1 MKKISFRKILPSKI
15 LVMSFIVII
24 LIGTFFLSLPF
35 AVNKGQNISIL
46 TALFTATSAVSVT
59 GLTLV
64 DVSKVFSPFGKSV
77 ILILIQLGGLG
88 IMTFSTLVFTLIGK
102 QIGYHER
109 KILKE
114 DLNSFSVGGV
124 IKFLK
129 RIVLIVIGIE
139 VIGAVFLILGFSSTM
154 PLKKAI
160 IYGIFHSV
168 SAFCNAGF
176 SLFSDSVVRYSSNLT
191 VTLTISILISLGG
204 IGFAVINSTISYYKT
219 GKKRYNLTSKLALYI
234 SFFLT
239 FGGAIMFFIF
249 ERSNP
254 GTLGNMGI
262 IDALNNSF
270 FQSVTVRT
278 AGFNS
283 IPMENIR
290 PSTLFLFLI
299 LMFIGASPGST
310 GGGLKT
316 TTFGIIIFYVMVILR
331 NEKNLI
337 ISNRRVSWEVLHRA
351 MAILVIS
358 ILYITMVVFLI
369 LITNKIESTS
379 LIGIADSILQGTLHG
394 GSVVQTSSLTLDKVV
409 FEVMSAFATVGVS
422 QGITADLNIFGRTLI
437 ILTMLVGRVG
447 PLTFMLAFSEK
458 LKVRSYKYPE
468 ENILIG

>member
-1 MKKISFRKILPSKI
+1 MKKISFKRMLPSKI

-35 AVNKGQNISIL
+35 AVYKGQDISIL

-59 GLTLV
+59 GLSLV
-64 DVSKVFSPFGKSV
+64 DVSKVFSPFGKAI

-102 QIGYHER
+102 QISYQER

-114 DLNSFSVGGV
+114 DLNSYTIGGV
-124 IKFLK
+124 IKFLR

-139 VIGAVFLILGFSSTM
+139 VIGAIFLTLGFMKTM
-154 PLKKAI
+154 PTKKAV

-176 SLFSDSVVRYSSNLT
+176 SLFSDSVVGYSSNI
-191 VTLTISILISLGG
+191 TITFTIAALITLGG
-204 IGFAVINSTISYYKT
+204 IGFAVINSTISFYKT
-219 GKKRYNLTSKLALYI
+219 GKKTYNLTSKLAIYI
-234 SFFLT
+234 SLILT
-239 FGGAIMFFIF
+239 LGGAIAFFMF

-254 GTLGNMGI
+254 GTIGNMGI

-270 FQSVTVRT
+270 LQSVTTRT

-283 IPMENIR
+283 VPLENLR
-290 PSTLFLFLI
+290 PATWFLFLI
-299 LMFIGASPGST
+299 MMFIGASPGST

-316 TTFGIIIFYVMVILR
+316 TTIGVIMFYVVVVLR
-331 NEKNLI
+331 NERDLVI
-337 ISNRRVSWEVLHRA
+337 ANRRVPWEVLHRA
-351 MAILVIS
+351 MAIFIIS
-358 ILYITMVVFLI
+358 ILYITIVVFLI
-369 LITNKIESTS
+369 LMTNDMTS
-379 LIGIADSILQGTLHG
+379 IKDLASAVRHG
-394 GSVVQTSSLTLDKVV
+394 GTNSAIAAGTLTLDKVI
-409 FEVMSAFATVGVS
+409 FEVVSAFATVGVS
-422 QGITADLNIFGRTLI
+422 QGITADLNIFGRILLI
-437 ILTMLVGRVG
+437 ITMLIGRVG

-458 LKVRSYKYPE
+458 IKVRSHRYPA

>member
-1 MKKISFRKILPSKI
+1 MKKISFRRILPSKI

-24 LIGTFFLSLPF
+24 LIGTFFLSLPI
-35 AVNKGQNISIL
+35 AVKEGQDISIL

-59 GLTLV
+59 GLSLV
-64 DVSKVFSPFGKSV
+64 DVSMVFSPFGKSI

-102 QIGYHER
+102 QISYQER

-114 DLNSFSVGGV
+114 DLNTYTIGGV

-139 VIGAVFLILGFSSTM
+139 IIGAVFLTFGFASTM
-154 PLKKAI
+154 PLKKAM

-176 SLFSDSVVRYSSNLT
+176 SLFSDSVVRYSGNMT
-191 VTLTISILISLGG
+191 VTLTIAILISLGG
-204 IGFAVINSTISYYKT
+204 IGFAVINSTINYYKT
-219 GKKRYNLTSKLALYI
+219 GKKTYNLTSKLAI
-234 SFFLT
+234 SISLFLT
-239 FGGAIMFFIF
+239 LSGTIVFFVF

-254 GTLGNMGI
+254 GTIGNMGI
-262 IDALNNSF
+262 IDALTNSF
-270 FQSVTVRT
+270 FQSVTTRT

-283 IPMENIR
+283 IPMENLR

-316 TTFGIIIFYVMVILR
+316 TTFGIIMFYVMVVVR
-331 NEKNLI
+331 NEKDLVV
-337 ISNRRVSWEVLHRA
+337 SNRRVPWEVLHRA
-351 MAILVIS
+351 MAILIIS
-358 ILYITMVVFLI
+358 LIYITVVVFLI
-369 LITNKIESTS
+369 LMTNEMTS
-379 LIGIADSILQGTLHG
+379 IKDLADAVLQGSVHG
-394 GSVVQTSSLTLDKVV
+394 NAVVHTSNLTLDKVI

-422 QGITADLNIFGRTLI
+422 QGITADLNVFGRILL
-437 ILTMLVGRVG
+437 ILTMLIGRVG

-458 LKVRSYKYPE
+458 IKVRSYKYPQ

>member
-1 MKKISFRKILPSKI
+1 MKKISFRRMLPSRI

-24 LIGTFFLSLPF
+24 LIGTFFLSLPI
-35 AVNKGQNISIL
+35 AVKKGQDISVL

-59 GLTLV
+59 GLSLV
-64 DVSKVFSPFGKSV
+64 DVSMVFSPFGKAV

-102 QIGYHER
+102 QISYQER

-114 DLNSFSVGGV
+114 DLNTYTIGGV

-139 VIGAVFLILGFSSTM
+139 IVGAVFLTLGFSGTM
-154 PLKKAI
+154 PLKKAM

-176 SLFSDSVVRYSSNLT
+176 SLFSDSVVGYSGNIT
-191 VTLTISILISLGG
+191 VTLTIAILISLGG
-204 IGFAVINSTISYYKT
+204 IGFAVINSTINYYKT
-219 GKKRYNLTSKLALYI
+219 GKKTYNLTSKLAI
-234 SFFLT
+234 SISIFLT
-239 FGGAIMFFIF
+239 FGGAIVFFIF

-254 GTLGNMGI
+254 GTIGNMGI
-262 IDALNNSF
+262 IDALTNSF
-270 FQSVTVRT
+270 FQSVTTRT

-283 IPMENIR
+283 IPMENLR

-316 TTFGIIIFYVMVILR
+316 TTFGIIMFYVMVVLR
-331 NEKNLI
+331 NEKDLV
-337 ISNRRVSWEVLHRA
+337 ISNRRVPWEVLHRA
-351 MAILVIS
+351 MAMLIIS
-358 ILYITMVVFLI
+358 LIYITVVVFLI
-369 LITNKIESTS
+369 LMTNEMTS
-379 LIGIADSILQGTLHG
+379 IKDMADAILQGSVHG
-394 GSVVQTSSLTLDKVV
+394 SAVVHTSNLTLDKVI

-422 QGITADLNIFGRTLI
+422 QGITADLNIFGRILL
-437 ILTMLVGRVG
+437 ILTMLIGRVG

-458 LKVRSYKYPE
+458 IKVRSHKYPQ

>member
-1 MKKISFRKILPSKI
+1 MKKISFRRMLPSRI

-24 LIGTFFLSLPF
+24 LIGTFFLSLPI
-35 AVNKGQNISIL
+35 AVKKGQDISVL

-59 GLTLV
+59 GLSLV
-64 DVSKVFSPFGKSV
+64 DVSIVFSPFGKAV

-102 QIGYHER
+102 QISYQER

-114 DLNSFSVGGV
+114 DLNTYTIGGV

-139 VIGAVFLILGFSSTM
+139 IIGAVFLTLGFSGTM
-154 PLKKAI
+154 PLKKAM

-176 SLFSDSVVRYSSNLT
+176 SLFSDSVVGYSSNIT
-191 VTLTISILISLGG
+191 VTLTIAILISLGG
-204 IGFAVINSTISYYKT
+204 IGFAVINSTINYYKT
-219 GKKRYNLTSKLALYI
+219 GKKTYNLTSKLAI
-234 SFFLT
+234 SISVFLT
-239 FGGAIMFFIF
+239 FGGAIVFFIF

-254 GTLGNMGI
+254 GTIGNMGI
-262 IDALNNSF
+262 IDALTNSF
-270 FQSVTVRT
+270 FQSVTTRT

-283 IPMENIR
+283 IPMENLR
-290 PSTLFLFLI
+290 PSTLFMFLI

-310 GGGLKT
+310 GGGLIT
-316 TTFGIIIFYVMVILR
+316 TTFGIIMFYVMVVLR
-331 NEKNLI
+331 NEKDLV
-337 ISNRRVSWEVLHRA
+337 ISNRRVPWEVLHRA
-351 MAILVIS
+351 MAMLIIS
-358 ILYITMVVFLI
+358 LIYITVVVFLI
-369 LITNKIESTS
+369 LMTNEMTS
-379 LIGIADSILQGTLHG
+379 IKDMAEAILQGSVQG
-394 GSVVQTSSLTLDKVV
+394 GAVVHTSNLTLDKVI

-422 QGITADLNIFGRTLI
+422 QGITADLNVFGRILL
-437 ILTMLVGRVG
+437 ILTMLIGRVG

-458 LKVRSYKYPE
+458 IKVRSYKYPQ

>member
-1 MKKISFRKILPSKI
+1 MKKISFRRILPSRI
-15 LVMSFIVII
+15 LVLSFIVII
-24 LIGTFFLSLPF
+24 LIGTFFLSLPI
-35 AVNKGQNISIL
+35 AVNKGQEISIL

-64 DVSKVFSPFGKSV
+64 DVSMIFSPFGKAV

-88 IMTFSTLVFTLIGK
+88 IMTFSTLIFTLIGK
-102 QIGYHER
+102 QISYHER

-114 DLNSFSVGGV
+114 DLNSYTIGGI

-129 RIVLIVIGIE
+129 RIVLIVVGIE
-139 VIGAVFLILGFSSTM
+139 IIGAIFLTLGFSSTM
-154 PLKKAI
+154 PLKKAMV
-160 IYGIFHSV
+160 YGIFHSV

-176 SLFSDSVVRYSSNLT
+176 SLFSDSIVEYSSNIT

-204 IGFAVINSTISYYKT
+204 IGFAVINSTINYYKT
-219 GKKRYNLTSKLALYI
+219 GKIRYNLTSKLALYI

-239 FGGAIMFFIF
+239 FGGAIVFFVF

-254 GTLGNMGI
+254 GTIGNMGI

-270 FQSVTVRT
+270 FQSVTTRT

-283 IPMENIR
+283 VPMENLR
-290 PSTLFLFLI
+290 PSTVFLFLI

-316 TTFGIIIFYVMVILR
+316 TTFGMIMFYVMVILR
-331 NEKNLI
+331 NEKDLV
-337 ISNRRVSWEVLHRA
+337 ISNRRVPWEILHRA
-351 MAILVIS
+351 MTILIIS

-369 LITNKIESTS
+369 LITNEMTS
-379 LIGIADSILQGTLHG
+379 VKDIADAILQGSIQG
-394 GSVVQTSSLTLDKVV
+394 NAMVQTNGLTLDKVI
-409 FEVMSAFATVGVS
+409 FEVMSAFATVGLS
-422 QGITADLNIFGRTLI
+422 QGITADLNIFGRILL
-437 ILTMLVGRVG
+437 ILTMLIGRVG

-458 LKVRSYKYPE
+458 IKVRTYKYPE

>member
-1 MKKISFRKILPSKI
+1 MKKISFRRMLPSKI

-24 LIGTFFLSLPF
+24 FIGTFFLSLPI
-35 AVNKGQNISIL
+35 AVKEGQEISIL

-59 GLTLV
+59 GLSLV
-64 DVSKVFSPFGKSV
+64 DVSLVFSPFGKSI

-102 QIGYHER
+102 QISYQER

-114 DLNSFSVGGV
+114 DLNTYTIGGV
-124 IKFLK
+124 IKFLR

-139 VIGAVFLILGFSSTM
+139 IIGAIFLTFGFASTM
-154 PLKKAI
+154 PLKKAM

-176 SLFSDSVVRYSSNLT
+176 SLFSNSIVGYSSNKT
-191 VTLTISILISLGG
+191 VTLTIAILISLGG
-204 IGFAVINSTISYYKT
+204 IGFAVINSTINYYKT
-219 GKKRYNLTSKLALYI
+219 GKKTYNLTSKLALYI
-234 SFFLT
+234 SFFLII
-239 FGGAIMFFIF
+239 GGTIAFFIF
-249 ERSNP
+249 ERSNS
-254 GTLGNMGI
+254 GTIGNMGI
-262 IDALNNSF
+262 VDALTNSF
-270 FQSVTVRT
+270 FQSVTTRT

-283 IPMENIR
+283 VPMENLR

-316 TTFGIIIFYVMVILR
+316 TTFGIIIFYVVVILR
-331 NEKNLI
+331 NEKELV
-337 ISNRRVSWEVLHRA
+337 ISNRRVPWEVLHRA

-358 ILYITMVVFLI
+358 LIYITVVVFLI
-369 LITNKIESTS
+369 LMTNEMTS
-379 LIGIADSILQGTLHG
+379 IKDLADAVLQGSVQ
-394 GSVVQTSSLTLDKVV
+394 GSAVVQTSNLTLDKVV

-422 QGITADLNIFGRTLI
+422 QGITADLNIFGRILL
-437 ILTMLVGRVG
+437 ILTMLIGRVG

-458 LKVRSYKYPE
+458 IKVRSYKYPH
-468 ENILIG
+468 ENVLIG

>member
-1 MKKISFRKILPSKI
+1 MKKISFRRMLPSRI

-24 LIGTFFLSLPF
+24 LIGTFFLSLPI
-35 AVNKGQNISIL
+35 AVNEGRGISVL

-59 GLTLV
+59 GLSLV
-64 DVSKVFSPFGKSV
+64 DVSTVFSPFGKAV

-102 QIGYHER
+102 QISYQER

-114 DLNSFSVGGV
+114 DLNTYTIGGIV
-124 IKFLK
+124 KFLK
-129 RIVLIVIGIE
+129 RIVLIVAGIE
-139 VIGAVFLILGFSSTM
+139 IIGAVFLTLGFSGTM
-154 PLKKAI
+154 PLKKAM

-176 SLFSDSVVRYSSNLT
+176 SLFSDSIIRYSSNIT
-191 VTLTISILISLGG
+191 VTFTIAILVSLGG
-204 IGFAVINSTISYYKT
+204 IGFAVINSTINYCKT
-219 GKKRYNLTSKLALYI
+219 GKKTYNLTSKLALYI

-239 FGGAIMFFIF
+239 FGGTIVFFIF

-254 GTLGNMGI
+254 GTIGNMGI

-270 FQSVTVRT
+270 FQSVTTRT

-283 IPMENIR
+283 IPMENLR

-316 TTFGIIIFYVMVILR
+316 TTFGIIMFYVLVILR
-331 NEKNLI
+331 NEKDLV
-337 ISNRRVSWEVLHRA
+337 ISNRRVPWEVLHRA
-351 MAILVIS
+351 MAILIIS
-358 ILYITMVVFLI
+358 LLYITVVVFLI
-369 LITNKIESTS
+369 LMTNEMTS
-379 LIGIADSILQGTLHG
+379 IKDLADAVLQGSLQ
-394 GSVVQTSSLTLDKVV
+394 GSAAVTANHLTLDKVI
-409 FEVMSAFATVGVS
+409 FEVISAFATVGVS
-422 QGITADLNIFGRTLI
+422 QGITADLNIFGR
-437 ILTMLVGRVG
+437 ILLTVTMLIGRVG

-458 LKVRSYKYPE
+458 IKVRSYRYPQ

>member
-1 MKKISFRKILPSKI
+1 MKKISFRRILPSKI

-24 LIGTFFLSLPF
+24 LIGTFFLSLPI
-35 AVNKGQNISIL
+35 AVKEGQDISIL

-59 GLTLV
+59 GLSLV
-64 DVSKVFSPFGKSV
+64 DVSLVFSPFGKSV

-102 QIGYHER
+102 QISYQER

-114 DLNSFSVGGV
+114 DLNTYTIGGV

-139 VIGAVFLILGFSSTM
+139 TIGAIFLTFGFARTM
-154 PLKKAI
+154 PLKKAM
-160 IYGIFHSV
+160 IYGVFHSV

-176 SLFSDSVVRYSSNLT
+176 SLFSDSIVRYSSNGV
-191 VTLTISILISLGG
+191 VTLTIAILISLGG
-204 IGFAVINSTISYYKT
+204 IGFAVINSTINYYKT
-219 GKKRYNLTSKLALYI
+219 GKKTYNLTSKLALLI

-239 FGGAIMFFIF
+239 VGGTIVFFIF

-254 GTLGNMGI
+254 GTIGNMGI

-270 FQSVTVRT
+270 FQSVTTRT

-283 IPMENIR
+283 IPMENLR

-316 TTFGIIIFYVMVILR
+316 TTFGIIMFYVMVILR
-331 NEKNLI
+331 NEKDLV
-337 ISNRRVSWEVLHRA
+337 ISNRRVPWEVLHRA
-351 MAILVIS
+351 MAILIIS
-358 ILYITMVVFLI
+358 LLYITVVVFLI
-369 LITNKIESTS
+369 LMTNEMTS
-379 LIGIADSILQGTLHG
+379 IKDLADAVLQGSVQG
-394 GSVVQTSSLTLDKVV
+394 NAVVQTSNLTLDKVI
-409 FEVMSAFATVGVS
+409 FEVISAFATVGVS
-422 QGITADLNIFGRTLI
+422 QGITADLNVFGRILL
-437 ILTMLVGRVG
+437 ILTMLIGRVG

-458 LKVRSYKYPE
+458 IKVRSYKYPQ
-468 ENILIG
+468 ENVLIG

>member
-1 MKKISFRKILPSKI
+1 MKKISFRRILPSKI

-24 LIGTFFLSLPF
+24 LIGTFFLSLPI
-35 AVNKGQNISIL
+35 AVKEGQGISIL

-59 GLTLV
+59 GLSLV
-64 DVSKVFSPFGKSV
+64 DVSQVFSPFGKSV

-102 QIGYHER
+102 QISYQER

-114 DLNSFSVGGV
+114 DLNSYTVGGV
-124 IKFLK
+124 IKFLR

-139 VIGAVFLILGFSSTM
+139 TIGAIFLTFGFARTM
-154 PLKKAI
+154 PLKKAM

-176 SLFSDSVVRYSSNLT
+176 SLFSDSIVRYSSNGV
-191 VTLTISILISLGG
+191 VTLTIAILISLGG
-204 IGFAVINSTISYYKT
+204 IGFAVINSTINYYKT
-219 GKKRYNLTSKLALYI
+219 GKKTYNLTSKLALLI

-239 FGGAIMFFIF
+239 IGGTIVFFVF

-254 GTLGNMGI
+254 GTIGNMGI

-270 FQSVTVRT
+270 FQSVTTRT

-283 IPMENIR
+283 IPMENLR

-316 TTFGIIIFYVMVILR
+316 TTFGIIMFYVMVILR
-331 NEKNLI
+331 NEKDLV
-337 ISNRRVSWEVLHRA
+337 ISNRRVPWEVLHRA
-351 MAILVIS
+351 MAILIIS
-358 ILYITMVVFLI
+358 LLYITVVVFLI
-369 LITNKIESTS
+369 LMTNEMTS
-379 LIGIADSILQGTLHG
+379 IKDLADAVLQGAVQG
-394 GSVVQTSSLTLDKVV
+394 NAVVQTSNLTLDKVI

-422 QGITADLNIFGRTLI
+422 QGITADLNVFGRILL
-437 ILTMLVGRVG
+437 ILTMLIGRVG

-458 LKVRSYKYPE
+458 IKVRSYKYPQ
-468 ENILIG
+468 ENVLIG

>member
-1 MKKISFRKILPSKI
+1 MKKISFRRMLPSKI

-24 LIGTFFLSLPF
+24 FIGTFFLSLPI
-35 AVNKGQNISIL
+35 AVKEGQEISIL

-59 GLTLV
+59 GLSLV
-64 DVSKVFSPFGKSV
+64 DVSLVFSPFGKTI

-102 QIGYHER
+102 QISYQER

-114 DLNSFSVGGV
+114 DLNSYTIGGV
-124 IKFLK
+124 IKFLR

-139 VIGAVFLILGFSSTM
+139 IIGAIFLTFGFASTM
-154 PLKKAI
+154 PLKKAMV
-160 IYGIFHSV
+160 YGIFHSV

-176 SLFSDSVVRYSSNLT
+176 SLFSNSIVGYSSNKT
-191 VTLTISILISLGG
+191 VTLTIAILISLGG

-219 GKKRYNLTSKLALYI
+219 GKKTYNLTSKLALYI
-234 SFFLT
+234 SFFLVISGT
-239 FGGAIMFFIF
+239 IAFFIF
-249 ERSNP
+249 ERNNP
-254 GTLGNMGI
+254 GTIGNMGI
-262 IDALNNSF
+262 IDALTNSF
-270 FQSVTVRT
+270 FQSVTTRT

-283 IPMENIR
+283 VPMENLR

-331 NEKNLI
+331 NEKDLV
-337 ISNRRVSWEVLHRA
+337 ISNRRIPWEILHRA

-358 ILYITMVVFLI
+358 LIYITVIVFLI
-369 LITNKIESTS
+369 LMTNEIT
-379 LIGIADSILQGTLHG
+379 SIKDLSDVALQGSLQGKTIVHI
-394 GSVVQTSSLTLDKVV
+394 SNLTLDKVI

-422 QGITADLNIFGRTLI
+422 QGITADLNIFGRILL
-437 ILTMLVGRVG
+437 ILTMLIGRVG

-458 LKVRSYKYPE
+458 IKVRSYKYPH
-468 ENILIG
+468 ENVLIG

>member
-1 MKKISFRKILPSKI
+1 MKKISFRRILPSRI
-15 LVMSFIVII
+15 LVMSFIAII
-24 LIGTFFLSLPF
+24 FIGTFFLSLPI

-59 GLTLV
+59 GLSLV
-64 DVSKVFSPFGKSV
+64 DVSMVFSPFGKIV

-102 QIGYHER
+102 QISYHER

-114 DLNSFSVGGV
+114 DLNSFTVGGV

-129 RIVLIVIGIE
+129 RIVLIVIVIE
-139 VIGAVFLILGFSSTM
+139 IIGAIFLTLGFSRTM
-154 PLKKAI
+154 PLKKSI

-176 SLFSDSVVRYSSNLT
+176 SLFSDSLINFSDNIT

-219 GKKRYNLTSKLALYI
+219 GKKKYNLTSKLALSI

-254 GTLGNMGI
+254 GTIGNMGI

-270 FQSVTVRT
+270 FQSVTTRT
-278 AGFNS
+278 AGFNTV
-283 IPMENIR
+283 PMENLR

-316 TTFGIIIFYVMVILR
+316 TTFGIIMFYVMVILR
-331 NEKNLI
+331 NEKDLV
-337 ISNRRVSWEVLHRA
+337 ISNRRVPWEVLHRA
-351 MAILVIS
+351 MAILIIS

-369 LITNKIESTS
+369 LMTNKIESTS
-379 LIGIADSILQGTLHG
+379 LMDIADSILQSTLHG
-394 GSVVQTSSLTLDKVV
+394 SNIAHTSNLTLDKVI
-409 FEVMSAFATVGVS
+409 FEVISAFATVGVS
-422 QGITADLNIFGRTLI
+422 QGITADLNTFGRILL
-437 ILTMLVGRVG
+437 ILTMLIGRVG

-458 LKVRSYKYPE
+458 IKVKTYKYPQ